1 VELSKRIVLHLPVC
15 LDFVLQGNYLV
26 CLLAGFSQRKKPDH
40 PDRDQEHLDGEE
52 GHQQFGAQRRA

>member
-15 LDFVLQGNYLV
+15 LDLVLQGKYLV
-26 CLLAGFSQRKKPDH
+26 CLLVGFAQRKKSNYPN
-40 PDRDQEHLDGEE
+40 RDQEHLDYEE